1 MKRGFWVRGAIALGA
16 IGMLATPNIA
26 RPATALMTQSS
37 TTTIAQAR
45 SNRRTALPRSLQN
58 DILQD
63 MSRRT
68 LLPVSQLRIMRV
80 DADTFDGCLGVAP
93 RDGAC
98 TMIALPGWRV
108 AVAGGQFYWFYH
120 ATTSQ
125 GFKLNGFTSVPIAIT
140 RAALRDAAQRSRL
153 SVGQLQVNWVE
164 QKTWSNGCFDLP
176 TGGVCTSAMVPGWQ
190 VTIAHQQKRWV
201 YRTDS
206 GNTVQFDRAASRL

>member
-1 MKRGFWVRGAIALGA
+1 MGALTLGVIGVLMIAPPPQ
-16 IGMLATPNIA
+16 LAQA
-26 RPATALMTQSS
+26 SGEM
-37 TTTIAQAR
+37 TIAQAR
-45 SNRRTALPRSLQN
+45 SPRRAPLPRSLRRE
-58 DILQD
+58 ILQD

-68 LLPVSQLRIMRV
+68 LLPVSQLRVMRV
-80 DADTFDGCLGVAP
+80 DPDTFDGCLSVAP

-120 ATTSQ
+120 ATTSH

-153 SVGQLQVNWVE
+153 PIGQLQINWVE

-190 VTIAHQQKRWV
+190 VTIADQQKRWV

-206 GNTVQFDRAASRL
+206 TSTVQFDPTASRL

>member
-1 MKRGFWVRGAIALGA
+1 MQRRFWAMSAIAISVSGVL
-16 IGMLATPNIA
+16 MTTPLP
-26 RPATALMTQSS
+26 RPAQASGE
-37 TTTIAQAR
+37 TTIAQAT
-45 SNRRTALPRSLQN
+45 SNRRTALPRSLRN

-68 LLPVSQLRIMRV
+68 LLPVSQLRVMRV
-80 DADTFDGCLGVAP
+80 DPDTFDGCLSVAP

-108 AVAGGQFYWFYH
+108 AVVGGQFYWFYH
-120 ATTSQ
+120 ATPSQ

-153 SVGQLQVNWVE
+153 PIGQLQVNWVE

-206 GNTVQFDRAASRL
+206 GNTVQFDRAASQ